1 MQHRSRIL
9 IFASAVVTCGALCSA
24 CGGAGPAAGQS
35 TAPMASPSGY
45 AAGAERPEASGKATT
60 GLKTAT
66 VDGRRVV
73 VDADGLPVYFYTED
87 KRGES
92 KSVCLGGCATLWPAV
107 TSAQQ
112 PTAEGITAQ
121 VGSIPAADGGKQITL
136 NGLPIYYY
144 AKDTAAGQASGQGV
158 AGVWYL
164 VAPDGSMVTA
174 GAASGTGTA
183 SPSATP

>member
-1 MQHRSRIL
+1 
-9 IFASAVVTCGALCSA
+9 
-24 CGGAGPAAGQS
+24 
-35 TAPMASPSGY
+35 
-45 AAGAERPEASGKATT
+45 
-60 GLKTAT
+60 
-66 VDGRRVV
+66 
-73 VDADGLPVYFYTED
+73 
-87 KRGES
+87 
-92 KSVCLGGCATLWPAV
+92 V